1 VYIEVHGAAWGASQR
16 GDGVSV
22 MRAGVGNTGN
32 QPIEVV
38 ETEYPVTVLEYTMVA
53 DRAGAGQCR
62 GGVPLRRVMRLE
74 ADAQV
79 SLIAERGRIAPYGLL
94 GGQPG
99 ALGEYCMNPGT
110 PQEERLFSKTAPL
123 PRRRGELLSIC
134 AAGGGGFG
142 DAHRR
147 DPAAVRRDVAAGLVS
162 AVAAARDYG
171 VQVEADVQRTA
182 SGDTP
187 LTPS

>member
-1 VYIEVHGAAWGASQR
+1 
-16 GDGVSV
+16 
-22 MRAGVGNTGN
+22 
-32 QPIEVV
+32 
-38 ETEYPVTVLEYTMVA
+38 VTVLEYTMVA

-62 GGVPLRRVMRLE
+62 GGVPLRRVMRLD

-99 ALGEYCMNPGT
+99 ALGEYRMNPGT

-123 PRRRGELLSIC
+123 PRQSGDILSIC

-142 DAHRR
+142 DPQQRHPEAIQR
-147 DPAAVRRDVAAGLVS
+147 DLEAGLVS
-162 AVAAARDYG
+162 PAAAQRDYG
-171 VQVEADVQRTA
+171 RRRAGKISA
-182 SGDTP
+182 A
-187 LTPS
+187 

>member
-1 VYIEVHGAAWGASQR
+1 
-16 GDGVSV
+16 
-22 MRAGVGNTGN
+22 
-32 QPIEVV
+32 
-38 ETEYPVTVLEYTMVA
+38 
-53 DRAGAGQCR
+53 
-62 GGVPLRRVMRLE
+62 MRLDAE
-74 ADAQV
+74 AQV

-99 ALGEYCMNPGT
+99 ALGDYRLNPGT

-123 PRRRGELLSIC
+123 PRRRGDILAIC

-142 DAHRR
+142 DPRRR

-171 VQVEADVQRTA
+171 VQVEADVQRAA
-182 SGDTP
+182 SGDTS
-187 LTPS
+187 LKPS